1 MLDKNMKNLLN
12 VMGFINGNLCQIPV
26 EGTLSPEL
34 FERRTIIAGSV
45 RGFGSTTAV
54 TALFNKEKDLYITV
68 DNNRLEL
75 FKKEMRFTDGEL
87 DEYNVSSRLL
97 TISEFNCTNINLPSK
112 DLISSICD
120 FMVDNKLEVIA
131 PVVNTSESDSVF
143 NINHID
149 VSAFK
154 HMLSNH
160 ILNLVT
166 RQYNAI
172 PKKLTGYKLQ
182 KYSTVYIDVDN
193 HYLLENATMIKNIM
207 LVLNA
212 KFHNEQLRFVI
223 V

>member
-1 MLDKNMKNLLN
+1 MLDNNMKNLLT
-12 VMGFINGNLCQIPV
+12 VMGFINGNLCQIPI
-26 EGTLSPEL
+26 EGMMSPEL
-34 FERRTIIAGSV
+34 FDRRTVIAGSV

-54 TALFNKEKDLYITV
+54 TALFDREKDVYITV
-68 DNNRLEL
+68 DKNRLEL
-75 FKKEMRFTDGEL
+75 FKQEMGFTNCEL
-87 DEYNVSSRLL
+87 DEYLITPRLL
-97 TISEFNCTNINLPSK
+97 TIPEFNCTNINLPSK

-120 FMVDNKLEVIA
+120 FMVENKLEVIA

-154 HMLSNH
+154 HMLTNH
-160 ILNLVT
+160 ILSLV
-166 RQYNAI
+166 QQQQNDI
-172 PKKLTGYKLQ
+172 PRKLTGYKLQ

-212 KFHNEQLRFVI
+212 KFHNQQLRFVI
-223 V
+223 T

>member
-1 MLDKNMKNLLN
+1 MLDTDMKNLLN
-12 VMGFINGNLCQIPV
+12 VMGFINGQLCQIPV
-26 EGTLSPEL
+26 EGVMSPEL

-54 TALFNKEKDLYITV
+54 TALFNKENDLYITV

-75 FKKEMRFTDGEL
+75 FKREMGFINGEL
-87 DEYNVSSRLL
+87 DEYNINSRLL
-97 TISEFNCTNINLPSK
+97 TIPEFNCTNINLPSNY
-112 DLISSICD
+112 LISSICD

-131 PVVNTSESDSVF
+131 PVVNTSESDSAF

-149 VSAFK
+149 VSQFK

-160 ILNLVT
+160 ILSLV
-166 RQYNAI
+166 QQQNSI
-172 PKKLTGYKLQ
+172 PRKLTGYKLQ

-193 HYLLENATMIKNIM
+193 QYLLENATMIKNIM

-212 KFHNEQLRFVI
+212 KFHNQQLRFVI

>member
-1 MLDKNMKNLLN
+1 MKNLLN
-12 VMGFINGNLCQIPV
+12 VMGFINGQLCQIPV
-26 EGTLSPEL
+26 EGVMSPEL

-54 TALFNKEKDLYITV
+54 TALFNKENDLYITV

-75 FKKEMRFTDGEL
+75 FKREMGFINGEL
-87 DEYNVSSRLL
+87 DEYNINSRLL
-97 TISEFNCTNINLPSK
+97 TIPEFNCTNINLPSNY
-112 DLISSICD
+112 LISSICD

-131 PVVNTSESDSVF
+131 PVVNTSESDSAF

-149 VSAFK
+149 VSQFK

-160 ILNLVT
+160 ILSLV
-166 RQYNAI
+166 QQQNSI
-172 PKKLTGYKLQ
+172 PRKLTGYKLQ

-193 HYLLENATMIKNIM
+193 QYLLENATMIKNIM

-212 KFHNEQLRFVI
+212 KFHNQQLRFVI